1 MIDYVAVGRRIRAMR
16 RGAGLTQA
24 ELAERVGI
32 SASFL
37 GHVERGTRV
46 LSVETLVALCQAL
59 GVTPN
64 ELLGL
69 EYASMSAQLPP
80 HVTVCVPSFLQ
91 GMADLLK
98 NEQISE

>member
-1 MIDYVAVGRRIRAMR
+1 MDYKAFGLRVRNLRRL
-16 RGAGLTQA
+16 AGMTQA
-24 ELAERVGI
+24 ELAERTGI
-32 SASFL
+32 SGSFL
-37 GHVERGTRV
+37 GHVERGTRI

-59 GVTPN
+59 EATPN

-69 EYASMSAQLPP
+69 EYSRLSAQLPQR
-80 HVTVCVPSFLQ
+80 VTVSVPSFLQ

>member
-1 MIDYVAVGRRIRAMR
+1 MDYKAFGQRVRNLRRLAM
-16 RGAGLTQA
+16 LTQA
-24 ELAERVGI
+24 ELAERAGI

-69 EYASMSAQLPP
+69 EYASMTAQLPL